1 MPPKRTLVVECYGGP
16 SIGKTD
22 FVGELFTKL
31 KRRHLHV
38 EQARE
43 FAKRWALSGREIKAI
58 DEYYVFGAQV
68 HEEAELLGQVEVV
81 TTDRPVLLSAIY
93 AELYSPPSVRRGI
106 VAAVRSYYEH
116 TASLGHRRVAVVLPR
131 RHKYVADGRYEDEEQ
146 AALVDAVVEDEVGRT
161 MMELNWL
168 SDRRYDDG
176 EDVDSMQAAL
186 YRMLRGLDT
195 TLNKPSP
202 FCALYCGDD
211 FTVEDVAVDVVRKVQ
226 RGPK

>member
-1 MPPKRTLVVECYGGP
+1 MKHRRTLVIECYGGP

-31 KRRHLHV
+31 KRRHLSV

-93 AELYSPPSVRRGI
+93 ADLYSPPSVRRGI

-131 RHKYVADGRYEDEEQ
+131 RHKYIAEGRYEDAEQ
-146 AALVDAVVEDEVGRT
+146 AALVDAVINNYVGSICAEWKR
-161 MMELNWL
+161 
-168 SDRRYDDG
+168 SDGMFGDDFSPVWG
-176 EDVDSMQAAL
+176 FS
-186 YRMLRGLDT
+186 RF
-195 TLNKPSP
+195 TLCGFS
-202 FCALYCGDD
+202 ALYCGND
-211 FTVEDVAVDVVRKVQ
+211 FTVEDVAVDVARMIGKK
-226 RGPK
+226 RSCGASLS